1 MVRFAP
7 FSILSP
13 QFWSIYSKISRKNNS
28 IMQMNWAIFFILFS
42 QQNNVFSQDFFSVF
56 LLRRKR
62 GLRTPPF
69 YFGTFC
75 FHGLKAFLLPSLCL
89 MPGKHVCRIYC
100 KTWWDVSVL
109 KAFIKSVI
117 CIYKKYEVEW
127 ESCEEEKYQK
137 ENFLLTLV
145 IYEASCIFLPWVI
158 Q

>member
-1 MVRFAP
+1 ML
-7 FSILSP
+7 ILVS
-13 QFWSIYSKISRKNNS
+13 
-28 IMQMNWAIFFILFS
+28 QMNWAIFFILFS

-62 GLRTPPF
+62 GLLRTPPF

-109 KAFIKSVI
+109 KAFIKSAI
-117 CIYKKYEVEW
+117 CIYKKYEAEW
-127 ESCEEEKYQK
+127 ESFLEEKYK
-137 ENFLLTLV
+137 KKNVLFTFWSIKFHEFYCNRFFICNNLSKWFSYSWFICVL
-145 IYEASCIFLPWVI
+145 
-158 Q
+158 

>member
-13 QFWSIYSKISRKNNS
+13 QFWSIYSRISRKNNS
-28 IMQMNWAIFFILFS
+28 TMLVRIIGKKTCLFDLVSQINWAIFSILFS

-62 GLRTPPF
+62 GLLRTPPF

-109 KAFIKSVI
+109 KAFIKSAM
-117 CIYKKYEVEW
+117 YLQ
-127 ESCEEEKYQK
+127 QK
-137 ENFLLTLV
+137 
-145 IYEASCIFLPWVI
+145 
-158 Q
+158 